1 MFEASS
7 ELTSIMEFGFY
18 MKYQTIF
25 LEGVLV
31 RVVIHT
37 IYMDVNYQDL
47 EILLLLD
54 YSAFPK

>member
-1 MFEASS
+1 
-7 ELTSIMEFGFY
+7 

-37 IYMDVNYQDL
+37 IYVDVNYQDL
-47 EILLLLD
+47 EITKVK
-54 YSAFPK
+54 YSWDFPVGMPLS

>member
-37 IYMDVNYQDL
+37 IYVDVNYQDKL
-47 EILLLLD
+47 SDTTKIMVTW
-54 YSAFPK
+54 P